1 MEKVTAALVLALFSG
16 CATAPERVEVLSLTG
31 GTVAERLESGTLV
44 IQITES
50 E

>member
-1 MEKVTAALVLALFSG
+1 MKVLFPLLLALFAG
-16 CATAPERVEVLSLTG
+16 CAAAPERVEVLALTG

>member
-1 MEKVTAALVLALFSG
+1 MKKATAALVFVLCSA
-16 CATAPERVEVLSLTG
+16 CAAAPERVEVLALTG